1 MTRHNAPLA
10 AAAAAVLALALPAAW
25 PTAAQPL
32 AVSLLASWE
41 TPAPAR
47 VPQAARTQ
55 PAPQRTPTGAGKPAE
70 EPSSSHA
77 QHVEAAQRAADREA
91 QLLRTQRE
99 EAERRR
105 SQQERLRSD
114 DGPPQQ
120 GTQGALSIS

>member
-47 VPQAARTQ
+47 VEVPYAAGELHTAAGAR
-55 PAPQRTPTGAGKPAE
+55 ALARRIRIAADKACGGESLLVRTGARFTDCKT
-70 EPSSSHA
+70 
-77 QHVEAAQRAADREA
+77 AAIDR
-91 QLLRTQRE
+91 
-99 EAERRR
+99 
-105 SQQERLRSD
+105 
-114 DGPPQQ
+114 
-120 GTQGALSIS
+120 ALSDLNAP